1 MAGFKETALPAMP
14 ALRRLSINAFDEYTV
29 AASDP
34 DATTTLISML
44 GACAPALVDM
54 RVFGNIIDMDGA
66 PASSVRWSAAL
77 AFVLGCRSGMVRA
90 PALRT
95 FMVSLAVHSQQVPDL
110 HAALDLAEREAL
122 ALRPLSD
129 ELRALPE
136 TPRLIVHARSADVCD
151 LNEGPQEEIW
161 PETPR
166 LILHARC
173 PKNSD
178 LDEGL
183 VREILH
189 GLVANTADSK

>member
-1 MAGFKETALPAMP
+1 MVGFDETALPVMP
-14 ALRRLSINAFDEYTV
+14 ALRRLSINAFDGYTSDQNAT
-29 AASDP
+29 AA
-34 DATTTLISML
+34 LISML
-44 GACAPALVDM
+44 GTCAPALVDM
-54 RVFGNIIDMDGA
+54 RVFGNIIDMGGA

-77 AFVLGCRSGMVRA
+77 AFVLDCRSGTVGA
-90 PALRT
+90 LALRT

-110 HAALDLAEREAL
+110 HAALELAEREAL
-122 ALRPLSD
+122 ALRLLSD

-136 TPRLIVHARSADVCD
+136 TPRLILHARSADVCD

-173 PKNSD
+173 SKNSD

-189 GLVANTADSK
+189 GLVANTADPK